1 MENRTERL
9 VVLLTPIEKK
19 QLEKE
24 AKEKNTTISLLS
36 RKKLFGKGRLAA
48 VHLGNGLGI

>member
-9 VVLLTPIEKK
+9 VVLLTPTEKK

-36 RKKLFGKGRLAA
+36 RKKLFGKGE
-48 VHLGNGLGI
+48 